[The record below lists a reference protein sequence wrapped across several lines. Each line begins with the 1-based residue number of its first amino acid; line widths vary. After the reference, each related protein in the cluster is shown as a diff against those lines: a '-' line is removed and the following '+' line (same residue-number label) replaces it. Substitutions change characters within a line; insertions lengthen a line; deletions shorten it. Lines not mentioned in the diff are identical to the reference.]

1 MAKMMSALIGNC
13 SKEHCLLLEPY
24 QNGMHF
30 FTTIN
35 VAIRNERD
43 VGKNETSERLNPFMI
58 KVTR

>member
-1 MAKMMSALIGNC
+1 MATMMSALIGNC
-13 SKEHCLLLEPY
+13 SKEHCLLLEPC

-43 VGKNETSERLNPFMI
+43 AGENEASESLN
-58 KVTR
+58 RS